1 MDGFAPTPLAVARAS
16 AAKAVFSFPNVP
28 RGGNIE
34 YRCRVDAQGRIE
46 AIAYDDG
53 YQGGGLGIGT
63 GDGGET
69 LIRNVMAGQ
78 DGSEHVDDAREFI
91 HSLSVRA
98 EALNRFD
105 DLAGRLVAKMRLSQ
119 TKVPGF
125 MVGLSGT
132 DSTLVFLLLHEA
144 ARRMGMADRVVGIH
158 YANPERRRPTWFE
171 AKVVPWLRSL
181 CPEASV
187 LVEAPLGGNYD
198 QQRWADLNLRALNEV
213 STSAAGRTVVRSL
226 PEGRNYW
233 VAGCTNATEQE
244 LGKFSTMSR
253 GVSLMPIIKVRKSKV
268 LAMCVALGVPAIAI
282 ENAKLP
288 DCLCGRDELA
298 AQNIELIDDIL
309 DHRLRVEDHDPV
321 LIDKML
327 AYVRDLIRDNGF
339 KHRTPYLL

>member
-1 MDGFAPTPLAVARAS
+1 MDATIPTPLAAARA
-16 AAKAVFSFPNVP
+16 AATKAVFSFPNVP
-28 RGGNIE
+28 RGGSVE
-34 YRCRVDAQGRIE
+34 YRCRVGAYGDIE
-46 AIAYDDG
+46 AIVYDDG
-53 YQGGGLGIGT
+53 YQGGPLEFAPGEGEDTLLRGVSARHDGDDHVAAAKEFVQGLS
-63 GDGGET
+63 D
-69 LIRNVMAGQ
+69 RAG
-78 DGSEHVDDAREFI
+78 
-91 HSLSVRA
+91 
-98 EALNRFD
+98 ALDRFD
-105 DLAGRLVAKMRLSQ
+105 ELAGRLVGKMKLSQ

-158 YANPERRRPTWFE
+158 YVNPERRRPTWFE
-171 AKVVPWLRSL
+171 ASVVPWLRGL

-187 LVEAPLGGNYD
+187 LVEAPLGGNHD
-198 QQRWADLNLRALNEV
+198 QQRWADLNLRALNEIA
-213 STSAAGRTVVRSL
+213 TDADGRTIVRSL

-298 AQNIELIDDIL
+298 AQNIGLIDDIL
-309 DHRLRVEDHDPV
+309 DHRLRVADHDPV
-321 LIDKML
+321 LVDKML